1 MFRQILGIILLILG
15 VLLLL
20 SYMYNW
26 KIELW
31 PYSILVL
38 GIFFFIMAGK
48 TNPDLYIPATMLI
61 LSSLFFIYNIFTNW
75 QNHNKLW
82 PSYILMVSI
91 SFFVA
96 TFLGKQKSFLAGAFI
111 LLIVSL
117 CLFFVAFKV
126 LTFWPVLLIILGLW
140 IILDKNIF
148 KQAT

>member
-61 LSSLFFIYNIFTNW
+61 LSSLFFIYNI
-75 QNHNKLW
+75 L
-82 PSYILMVSI
+82 SLYIH
-91 SFFVA
+91 
-96 TFLGKQKSFLAGAFI
+96 
-111 LLIVSL
+111 
-117 CLFFVAFKV
+117 LF
-126 LTFWPVLLIILGLW
+126 ILGL
-140 IILDKNIF
+140 LYTFLYKLYENV
-148 KQAT
+148 